1 MDRQSDSQF
10 IRRARETG
18 EETRVVLERTR
29 VTLSRARVTLRR
41 MEQARVNRVTGLRL
55 LTPEAD
61 TV

>member
-1 MDRQSDSQF
+1 M
-10 IRRARETG
+10 
-18 EETRVVLERTR
+18 LESAR

-55 LTPEAD
+55 LTPEAE